1 MEQDLFQANGLD
13 GLAASLHLY
22 IVSASDLY
30 SSFIRHI
37 IPLGFSCRGYMPEF
51 DDMNEQVKS
60 IKKCLIATVVFS
72 ALLIVLC
79 FLFDFMF
86 GLIFSPSTIPP
97 FNHYGILACHP
108 SYRSYRMDTPPVPLR
123 VVGLFFKFLIYLGYI
138 ISAGIAFSESQ
149 KVTKFGKKVLNL
161 SDCLDSITHEII
173 TDLYNLLT
181 NGIFYAIF
189 IVFYVGVA
197 VEPNLTYLVRLIIQK
212 LFFDPV

>member
-1 MEQDLFQANGLD
+1 MTNSRSHRTHSHTQNWKIKTIFHLKIKSQRWLSRSHNTINFSQS
-13 GLAASLHLY
+13 LAESVISL
-22 IVSASDLY
+22 IT
-30 SSFIRHI
+30 
-37 IPLGFSCRGYMPEF
+37 
-51 DDMNEQVKS
+51 
-60 IKKCLIATVVFS
+60 KKN
-72 ALLIVLC
+72 
-79 FLFDFMF
+79 
-86 GLIFSPSTIPP
+86 LIFTHAPFNIGTIPP

-197 VEPNLTYLVRLIIQK
+197 VEPNVKSPDTHAHIYTRTRAHPHVRIHTCARTHMS
-212 LFFDPV
+212 PG